1 MNRLQKKCL
10 IATAGFH
17 LLLVLVILF
26 GAAFF
31 TSHDEPDETT
41 LLTVIPASL
50 IDAAFNSGVKA
61 AQPPAP
67 TPMVHPQPQPT
78 PTPPQPTPV
87 VTPPTPPAPTL
98 VERVEK
104 IFTPDPPKLTLDDLK
119 PVDNTE
125 PAPKPKPHVVKV
137 DLKQVTHIT
146 PKVTDTSEADAR
158 EAAKEAKAA
167 KRRAAAIAKA
177 AQAIEENA
185 SSATTVEMPGTGSV
199 SYANYASVV
208 KSVYERAWRTP
219 NDASNDDANTRV
231 SVTIGSDGTVISS
244 HILDPSG
251 DAAVDASVQR
261 TLDNVNFIAPFPD
274 GAKEKEKTFIINF
287 NLKAKRMLG

>member
-1 MNRLQKKCL
+1 
-10 IATAGFH
+10 
-17 LLLVLVILF
+17 
-26 GAAFF
+26 
-31 TSHDEPDETT
+31 
-41 LLTVIPASL
+41 
-50 IDAAFNSGVKA
+50 
-61 AQPPAP
+61 
-67 TPMVHPQPQPT
+67 
-78 PTPPQPTPV
+78 
-87 VTPPTPPAPTL
+87 
-98 VERVEK
+98 
-104 IFTPDPPKLTLDDLK
+104 
-119 PVDNTE
+119 
-125 PAPKPKPHVVKV
+125 
-137 DLKQVTHIT
+137 
-146 PKVTDTSEADAR
+146 
-158 EAAKEAKAA
+158 
-167 KRRAAAIAKA
+167 
-177 AQAIEENA
+177 
-185 SSATTVEMPGTGSV
+185 MPGTGSV

>member
-10 IATAGFH
+10 IATAGCH
-17 LLLVLVILF
+17 LLLVLVIVF

-31 TSHDEPDETT
+31 SHRDEPDDAT
-41 LLTVIPASL
+41 LLTVIPSNL

-67 TPMVHPQPQPT
+67 QPMVQPQPT
-78 PTPPQPTPV
+78 PTPPTPAV
-87 VTPPTPPAPTL
+87 VTPPTPPAPTY
-98 VERVEK
+98 VQRVEK
-104 IFTPDPPKLTLDDLK
+104 LFTPETPKLPPDDLTPVEK
-119 PVDNTE
+119 PTE
-125 PAPKPKPHVVKV
+125 PKPHKINV
-137 DLKQVTHIT
+137 DLTKLVVRSV
-146 PKVTDTSEADAR
+146 PKVSPDTSEADAR
-158 EAAKEAKAA
+158 EAAKEAK
-167 KRRAAAIAKA
+167 RRAKAIAKA
-177 AQAIEENA
+177 AQAIKEQS
-185 SSATTVEMPGTGSV
+185 SSATTVEMPGTSSV

-219 NDASNDDANTRV
+219 DDASNDEANTRV

-244 HILDPSG
+244 HILEPSG
-251 DAAVDASVQR
+251 DASVDASVQR

>member
-17 LLLVLVILF
+17 LLLVLTLLF
-26 GAAFF
+26 GSAFF
-31 TSHDEPDETT
+31 VSHQKPDETQ
-41 LLTVIPASL
+41 LLDVIPANL

-61 AQPPAP
+61 AQSPAP
-67 TPMVHPQPQPT
+67 TPVVPPQPQPT
-78 PTPPQPTPV
+78 PVPPQPKAE

-98 VERVEK
+98 VQRVEK
-104 IFTPDPPKLTLDDLK
+104 LFTPETPKLPPDDLTPK
-119 PVDNTE
+119 ETVS
-125 PAPKPKPHVVKV
+125 KPKHEIKV
-137 DLKQVTHIT
+137 DLTKPVVRNVS
-146 PKVTDTSEADAR
+146 KASDTSEADAR
-158 EAAKEAKAA
+158 EAAKEARQRVKAI
-167 KRRAAAIAKA
+167 AAAAR
-177 AQAIEENA
+177 AIKENA

-219 NDASNDDANTRV
+219 DDAANDEANTRV

-244 HILDPSG
+244 RILDPSG
-251 DAAVDASVQR
+251 DAKVDASVQR

-287 NLKAKRMLG
+287 NLKQKRMLG